1 MNKFTKPIKSLLD
14 CCSIAII
21 VIASSILFLVVY
33 FTFNNEVYTGNPVY
47 HKYFIYRSAIVVLFA
62 VFVSFGGIL
71 STVARIKRLR
81 KEKQFEEEYFI
92 ETMLTKVAS
101 KETLE
106 AKVKESLD
114 GIVYYLNITK
124 AVMLIG
130 QDLENLRVI
139 YNKNFGSEEMKSLQY
154 TIILGDKGFDLL
166 RKKYALAFHFQIYGI
181 QMYIFL
187 DREKKLSRG
196 ELTYLKKY
204 AHAMQPLFANAL
216 LFDLIVKFM
225 VELQKVGTIYNVYW
239 KMLDMAVRVFNAD
252 SGAVLDISKGK
263 GNWSYAAVKNVSG
276 RDVDVIEETMNKGDY
291 NGPVLDIVKN
301 KKVLY
306 INDTTKYK
314 GWIYTANMPRS
325 YIGIPFVVGDKVVAI
340 MNIHGDEPNKFT
352 VYDVN
357 LAKAIMEMGSA
368 ILERVLYLEQLG
380 VYSSIDEMTALF
392 NKREFMQR
400 VKEEVNRAQRYGRK
414 LSILIFDLDNFK
426 EWNDTFGH
434 LAGDNL
440 LRGIGEIIKNSIRS
454 TDLAFRFGG
463 DEFIV
468 LFPETSIDG
477 ASLTAQK
484 ILENISKHFGSEKV
498 KLSASAGIAEYKPGE
513 TPEELINRADRAL
526 YAAKNSGKNQI
537 YIAS

>member
-1 MNKFTKPIKSLLD
+1 MSKITKPIKDFLD
-14 CCSIAII
+14 CCSIATI
-21 VIASSILFLVVY
+21 VIVSSILFLVVY
-33 FTFNNEVYTGNPVY
+33 FTYNNEVYTANPLD
-47 HKYFIYRSAIVVLFA
+47 HKYFVYRSVIVVLFA
-62 VFVSFGGIL
+62 AFVSFGGIL
-71 STVARIKRLR
+71 STFSRIKRLR

-92 ETMLTKVAS
+92 EKMLIKVAS
-101 KETLE
+101 KETLD

-114 GIVYYLNITK
+114 GIVYYLNIGK
-124 AVMLIG
+124 AVMLMG
-130 QDLENLRVI
+130 QDVENLKI
-139 YNKNFGSEEMKSLQY
+139 LYNKGFNLEELKSLQY
-154 TIILGDKGFDLL
+154 SIMLGNEGFDLL
-166 RKKYALAFHFQIYGI
+166 QKKYALAFHFQIYGI

-187 DREKKLSRG
+187 DRGKKLSKD
-196 ELTYLKKY
+196 ELDYLKKY
-204 AHAMQPLFANAL
+204 ARAMQPLFANAL
-216 LFDLIVKFM
+216 LFNLMVKFM

-252 SGAVLDISKGK
+252 SGAVLDVSKGK

-276 RDVDVIEETMNKGDY
+276 RDVDVIEDMMNKGDY
-291 NGPVLDIVKN
+291 NGPVLNIVKN

-306 INDTTKYK
+306 INDTTKYE
-314 GWIYTANMPRS
+314 GWIYTTNMPRS
-325 YIGIPFVVGDKVVAI
+325 YIGIPFVVGDKVVAV
-340 MNIHGDEPNKFT
+340 MNIHGNEPNKFT

-380 VYSSIDEMTALF
+380 IYSSIDEMTTLF
-392 NKREFMQR
+392 NKREFLQR
-400 VKEEVNRAQRYGRK
+400 VKEEVNRARRYGRK

-426 EWNDTFGH
+426 EWNDTYGH
-434 LAGDNL
+434 LAGDKL
-440 LRGIGEIIKNSIRS
+440 LREIGEIIKSSTRS

-463 DEFIV
+463 DEFVI

-484 ILENISKHFGSEKV
+484 ILENISKRFNNDEV

-513 TPEELINRADRAL
+513 TPEEFISRADKAL
-526 YAAKNSGKNQI
+526 YSAKNSGKNQV